1 MAKLDSVPPL
11 IVMSPT
17 AKLEV
22 ASLEVKVSAS
32 VASFDAP
39 PSVTSAEVM
48 VIVGG
53 GVRKKP
59 WPSAKTGVKMKN
71 IPKKVI
77 TLVRFLRNVELSAF
91 VSDVKVT
98 PLPFVVTIGTRF
110 LLVCLK
116 RNMAHSF
123 EALFLTLISY
133 WLHSLI
139 TV

>member
-1 MAKLDSVPPL
+1 
-11 IVMSPT
+11 MSPT

-59 WPSAKTGVKMKN
+59 SSAKTEVKMKN

-98 PLPFVVTIGTRF
+98 PLPFVVTIETRF

-123 EALFLTLISY
+123 EALFLTIIS
-133 WLHSLI
+133 
-139 TV
+139 